1 MKNTKYKKELPAI
14 DLEKTLSVDEA
25 VEMVVNQPKRKFVES
40 VDVAVSLGI
49 DPKKSDQN
57 VRGSLTLPHS
67 LGKDVKVVAFVDGD
81 KAAEAKSA
89 GADFIG
95 TDELLEKYKDGN
107 IDFDV
112 AVTTP
117 SMMKVVSKLA
127 KVLGPKGLMPNPKS
141 GTVSNDVSKAV
152 NELKAGKI
160 EFRVDKEGII
170 HVGIGKLSFEAD
182 KIVEN
187 FNTFMDAII
196 KAKPNSLKGKY
207 VKKVSISSTMGPGL
221 KLDVE
226 HN

>member
-1 MKNTKYKKELPAI
+1 MSKRHISNIKDI
-14 DLEKTLSVDEA
+14 DRLKSYSVTEA
-25 VEMVVNQPKRKFVES
+25 VPLLKSMAAVKFDETVELAVNLGVEPKHADQAIRGT
-40 VDVAVSLGI
+40 VSLPNG
-49 DPKKSDQN
+49 
-57 VRGSLTLPHS
+57 T
-67 LGKDVKVVAFVDGD
+67 GKDVKILVIAKGDNID
-81 KAAEAKSA
+81 KAKDA
-89 GADFIG
+89 GADYYG
-95 TDELLEKYKDGN
+95 AEEYLEKIKGGWT
-107 IDFDV
+107 DV
-112 AVTTP
+112 DVIVSTP
-117 SMMKVVSKLA
+117 DMMAEVGRLGQI
-127 KVLGPKGLMPNPKS
+127 LGPRGLMPNPKS

>member
-1 MKNTKYKKELPAI
+1 MSKRHISNIKDI
-14 DLEKTLSVDEA
+14 DRLKSYSVTEA
-25 VEMVVNQPKRKFVES
+25 VPLLKNMAAAKFDETVELAVNLGVDPKHADQAIRGT
-40 VDVAVSLGI
+40 VSLPNG
-49 DPKKSDQN
+49 
-57 VRGSLTLPHS
+57 T
-67 LGKDVKVVAFVDGD
+67 GKDVKILVIAKGDNID
-81 KAAEAKSA
+81 KAKDA
-89 GADFIG
+89 GADYYG
-95 TDELLEKYKDGN
+95 AEEYLEKIKGGWT
-107 IDFDV
+107 DV
-112 AVTTP
+112 DVIVSTP
-117 SMMKVVSKLA
+117 DMMAEVGRLGQI
-127 KVLGPKGLMPNPKS
+127 LGPRGLMPNPKS